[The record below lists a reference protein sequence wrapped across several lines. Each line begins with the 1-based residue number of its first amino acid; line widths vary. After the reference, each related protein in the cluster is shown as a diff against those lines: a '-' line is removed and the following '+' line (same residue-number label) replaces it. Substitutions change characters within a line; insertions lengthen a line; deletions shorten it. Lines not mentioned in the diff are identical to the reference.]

1 MLYSFNK
8 DYEFNSFNSF
18 SNCLKFIFRYLRMHQ
33 DTFMAKYKGRF
44 SAENKKDQDLC
55 AADEEFVGN
64 TLGFALPTKIPSGT
78 RISDFNSE
86 FLGMYLVLILAR
98 RKGFLGG
105 HSQEFRQGLNRVNPR
120 RFRHLHGGLGL
131 HQEFHSFSYKQ
142 RASQHNSS
150 PQSSREY
157 HSIKLSKFRHP
168 PPQKFSGSILQFL
181 GFSSLQGGGD
191 SVDTIITTII
201 INVPSSSSP
210 CCSRRWVARYEDS
223 RVCDFKFYSLFHMV
237 YFDYT
242 FKYSL

>member
-1 MLYSFNK
+1 
-8 DYEFNSFNSF
+8 
-18 SNCLKFIFRYLRMHQ
+18 MHQ

-44 SAENKKDQDLC
+44 SAENIKDQDLC

-64 TLGFALPTKIPSGT
+64 KLWLPTKIPLGT

-98 RKGFLGG
+98 REGFFSG
-105 HSQEFRQGLNRVNPR
+105 HSQEFRQELKRVNPR

-131 HQEFHSFSYKQ
+131 HQGFQGFSYKQ

-168 PPQKFSGSILQFL
+168 PPPKVL
-181 GFSSLQGGGD
+181 GFHSLVSRVSKSSRRRRQWYHHHHNHHHRRAIF
-191 SVDTIITTII
+191 IITLLFT
-201 INVPSSSSP
+201 SLS
-210 CCSRRWVARYEDS
+210 CSLRG
-223 RVCDFKFYSLFHMV
+223 FKGS
-237 YFDYT
+237 
-242 FKYSL
+242 